1 MLLILSVNNCKYGG
15 VHKLM
20 VYSLECK
27 IPLQWMI
34 QGYPILGNPIQ
45 VNELVGLDSELA
57 SELHDGT

>member
-1 MLLILSVNNCKYGG
+1 
-15 VHKLM
+15 
-20 VYSLECK
+20 
-27 IPLQWMI
+27 MI